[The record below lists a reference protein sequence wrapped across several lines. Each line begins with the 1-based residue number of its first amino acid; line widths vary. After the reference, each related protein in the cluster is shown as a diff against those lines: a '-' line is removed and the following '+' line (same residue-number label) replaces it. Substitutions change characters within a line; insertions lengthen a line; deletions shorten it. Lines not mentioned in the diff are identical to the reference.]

1 MRRVLTAGHGRTG
14 AVRALAL
21 LGVAAALAGCNHD
34 REVVAAAYPTDLRHR
49 HPITISEGVR
59 TVELFVGTSR
69 GSLTPKQRADVAG
82 FAHTWGHES
91 TGGIVIDVPSATSNG
106 HAASDVLPEIRSIL
120 AANGVPPDV
129 IAARPYRPVDPMKL
143 ATVRL
148 KYPRMVAQ
156 AGPCGMWPRDIG
168 PSWNARDE
176 QNWPYWNLG
185 CSQQRNLAAMI
196 DDPSDLVQPR
206 SETGI
211 DAQRR
216 STVLDK
222 YRKGEATA
230 TVYPDANKGKISE
243 VGQ

>member
-82 FAHTWGHES
+82 FAHNWGHES
-91 TGGIVIDVPSATSNG
+91 TGGIVIDVPSGTSNG

-143 ATVRL
+143 ALDST
-148 KYPRMVAQ
+148 
-156 AGPCGMWPRDIG
+156 
-168 PSWNARDE
+168 
-176 QNWPYWNLG
+176 
-185 CSQQRNLAAMI
+185 
-196 DDPSDLVQPR
+196 
-206 SETGI
+206 
-211 DAQRR
+211 R
-216 STVLDK
+216 STGYAAGNVGPNHP
-222 YRKGEATA
+222 RIIRPVTTSATTIPMA
-230 TVYPDANKGKISE
+230 TRRLARLSIVTRCWSSARRPRA
-243 VGQ
+243 